1 MLEYFYRRDEQEI
14 FSARAK
20 ELSSMESYLLSKRP
34 ADIHLS
40 GLRRIGKT
48 ILIKEFIKRHISDKN
63 ILPVYINLE
72 EISETPED
80 FALKFV
86 GWHVYWYYAKGSK
99 LPFNFLH
106 LPSLIFEVQDKE
118 LRESLIPLTQELEKA
133 RPDRQKLLQTC
144 FGFSDLLSRLAG
156 KRVMVFLDEFQE
168 INNLTNFDQTKN
180 ILKLLRA
187 AKDRSENVVYCISG
201 SIISEMEH
209 VTRDS
214 QSPLFN
220 QFTHIPIKAY
230 TREET
235 SELSSKFI
243 ADIDNRS
250 LGLLHLYSAGNPF
263 YLVHILRKLM
273 LFIDKGEELSEG
285 LVKRSFI
292 SETLSPSGM
301 IHSYCNYLYSIS
313 LQRAK
318 GYGVL
323 KALLDIIATS
333 EEALTQSE
341 LARILKMSQG
351 AVRVNLKE
359 LQNVGLLFE
368 KERKYHYI
376 DSVLRYWVA
385 YVQNGVEV
393 SDFPKEKDLV
403 SIIEEMDKK
412 FHRVSQELGK
422 AREDTIKDLMKRFAG
437 QEIDGAIFGTSRKVK
452 LPGFKKVER
461 YISTDGK
468 TEIDVLAENK
478 VNWAV
483 EIKWKGRAAG
493 IREIEAFNRKASSL
507 SSRLWFVSKAG
518 FTEEARSFALITGIY
533 LSSEKD
539 ITALQSLVHKNQ

>member
-106 LPSLIFEVQDKE
+106 LPSLIFEIQDKE

-144 FGFSDLLSRLAG
+144 FGFSDLLSRFAG

-243 ADIDNRS
+243 EDIDNRS

-333 EEALTQSE
+333 EEAMTQSE

-412 FHRVSQELGK
+412 FQRVSQELGK

-452 LPGFKKVER
+452 LPAFKKVER

-539 ITALQSLVHKNQ
+539 IAALQSLVHKTP